1 MTYFQFIAGKETVAS
16 DGGTYDIVNPAN
28 AGTLGKAPQAT
39 RQDTRQAI
47 DAAAE
52 AFPGWAATD
61 PWKRSAILRRAATEI
76 ASRSEDIATA
86 ITCET
91 GKPLAQA
98 RGEVTQ
104 TVELFDWCADEA
116 RRVFGRIVPGR
127 SAAMQ
132 HQILHEPVGVVA
144 AFTAW
149 NFPVLLMSRKIA
161 PALAAGCTIVCR
173 PADEAPGGALI
184 VAQCLREAGVPQGVV
199 NVLTGLPQ
207 AISEEVMADSR
218 VRKISFTGSIP
229 VGRMLARAAADT
241 LKRVTLELGGHAP
254 VIVHADVDVA
264 WAAKQ
269 SATAKFRNAGQ
280 VCASP
285 TRFLV
290 QDDRFDAYV
299 QAFVSEAER
308 LTLGDGMED
317 ATEMGP
323 LINMKRL
330 QAVEELVQDARKRG
344 ATIATGGHRSVRFQD
359 GYYYEPT
366 VIVDAPDD
374 ARVMQ
379 EEPFG
384 PIALINRFSDIQ
396 DALRRANQT
405 EFGLAAYVLTG
416 SLENAQR
423 TAAGLEAGVVGVN
436 SFVASAAETPF
447 GGVKQSGYGREGGPG
462 ALNDYLSTKYV
473 NLSF

>member
-1 MTYFQFIAGKETVAS
+1 MNYLQIIAGGEVTASDSGTYEIRNPADTSLVAS
-16 DGGTYDIVNPAN
+16 
-28 AGTLGKAPQAT
+28 APQAT
-39 RQDTRQAI
+39 RADTHRAI
-47 DAAAE
+47 NAAHA
-52 AFPGWAATD
+52 AFPAWSRTD
-61 PWKRSAILRRAATEI
+61 PWQRSAILRRAAETI
-76 ASRSEDIATA
+76 NAQSEAIATA
-86 ITCET
+86 ITRET

-98 RGEVTQ
+98 KGEVTQ

-116 RRVFGRIVPGR
+116 RRIYGQILAGRTPNT
-127 SAAMQ
+127 Q
-132 HQILHEPVGVVA
+132 HQITHEPVGVVA

-161 PALAAGCTIVCR
+161 PALAAGCTIICR

-184 VAQCLREAGVPQGVV
+184 VAKCLCEAGVPEGVV

-207 AISEEVMADSR
+207 EISKEIMADPR

-229 VGRMLARAAADT
+229 VGTLLARAAADT
-241 LKRVTLELGGHAP
+241 IKRVTLELGGHAP
-254 VIVHADVDVA
+254 VIVHSDVDPV

-269 SATAKFRNAGQ
+269 SATAKFRNSGQ

-290 QDDRFDAYV
+290 HKDLFDTYLG
-299 QAFVSEAER
+299 AFVVEAEN
-308 LTLGDGMED
+308 LILGDGMD
-317 ATEMGP
+317 SGTDMGP

-330 QAVEELVQDARKRG
+330 QAVEELVEDARERG
-344 ATIATGGHRSVRFQD
+344 ATIATGGRRSTRFQN
-359 GYYYEPT
+359 GYFYEPT
-366 VIVDAPDD
+366 VIVDAPPE

-384 PIALINRFSDIQ
+384 PIALINRFTEVDEAIRS
-396 DALRRANQT
+396 ANQT

-416 SLENAQR
+416 SLELAQ
-423 TAAGLEAGVVGVN
+423 TTTKGLEAGVIGVN
-436 SFVASAAETPF
+436 SFVASSAETPF

-462 ALNDYLSTKYV
+462 ALSDYLSTKYV
-473 NLSF
+473 NLNF

>member
-1 MTYFQFIAGKETVAS
+1 MTYFQLIAGEEVAAS
-16 DGGTYDIVNPAN
+16 DGGSYEIRNPADTS
-28 AGTLGKAPQAT
+28 AVAEAPQAT
-39 RQDTRQAI
+39 RADTRRAI
-47 DAAAE
+47 DAAAA
-52 AFPGWAATD
+52 AFPAWSGTD
-61 PWKRSAILRRAATEI
+61 PWQRSAILRRAAEKI
-76 ASRSEDIATA
+76 SERSEAIATA
-86 ITCET
+86 ITRET

-98 RGEVTQ
+98 KGEVAQ

-116 RRVFGRIVPGR
+116 RRIYGQILAGRTPNT
-127 SAAMQ
+127 Q
-132 HQILHEPVGVVA
+132 HQMLREPVGVVA

-184 VAQCLREAGVPQGVV
+184 VAQCLGEAGVPDGVV

-207 AISEEVMADSR
+207 EISQEVMADQR

-229 VGRMLARAAADT
+229 VGKLLARAAADT

-254 VIVHADVDVA
+254 VIVHEDVDPA

-269 SATAKFRNAGQ
+269 SATGKFRNAGQ

-290 QDDRFDAYV
+290 HEDRLDAYLA
-299 QAFVSEAER
+299 AFVTEAES
-308 LTLGDGMED
+308 LTLGDGMESGTD
-317 ATEMGP
+317 MGP

-330 QAVEELVQDARKRG
+330 QAVEELVEDARSRG
-344 ATIATGGHRSVRFQD
+344 ATIATGGRRSTLLQN

-366 VIVDAPDD
+366 AIVDAQPD

-384 PIALINRFSDIQ
+384 PIALINGFTEVDEAI
-396 DALRRANQT
+396 RRANQT
-405 EFGLAAYVLTG
+405 EFGLAAYVLSG
-416 SLENAQR
+416 SLELAQR
-423 TAAGLEAGVVGVN
+423 TAKGLQAGVVGVN
-436 SFVASAAETPF
+436 SFVASSAETPF

-462 ALNDYLSTKYV
+462 ALDDYLSTKYV